1 MIALRKDRIEFIVAM
16 IVLIASGWVGGF
28 FGAIPVFLFVI
39 YLLWNNRRY
48 DDILIGFLFTLVL
61 SDNLPDQY
69 VGLAYAKQLK
79 NLYILALFGIMFT
92 DKNYFFPINPFI
104 RKFIPFFIVAT
115 VALYASE
122 TLSVSIQKTLSYLLL
137 FITVPTYVSASFRL
151 KGSEIFRRIIMMIFF
166 VVFIGIVLKYI
177 SPLVAISHETRL
189 RGIFG
194 NPNGL
199 GVFVII
205 GTILLNVFREKDKYM
220 FHPWAYVF
228 IQLIFLLAAYWSG
241 SRAALL
247 AIIGFL
253 ALYQV
258 FRLSLP
264 IGLIFLIGLLM
275 FNQELI
281 DLAIEGIIQ
290 LGFGEQFRVD
300 SLEEGSGRI
309 VAWNFAWQNI
319 QDYFYLGRGFAFDE
333 HLMRSNMDFL
343 KRQGHEG
350 GVHNT
355 YLIIWL
361 NAGVVGLIFYFRAFF
376 LNFISAAK
384 KTKYAFPAMFA
395 VMFSIMFEPWM
406 ASSLNPFTSL
416 FVISLVVMSQ
426 EQFYSVTSD
435 EEIETDTDKSLEQE
449 VAAI

>member
-16 IVLIASGWVGGF
+16 IVLIAAGWVGGF
-28 FGAIPVFLFVI
+28 FAALPIFLFVL

-48 DDILIGFLFTLVL
+48 DDIFIGFLFTLIL

-79 NLYILALFGIMFT
+79 NVYILALFGIMFT
-92 DKNYFFPINPFI
+92 DKKYFFPINPFI
-104 RKFIPFFIVAT
+104 RKFIPFFIIAT
-115 VALYASE
+115 GALYASE

-137 FITVPTYVSASFRL
+137 FITVPTYVSASYRVS
-151 KGSEIFRRIIMMIFF
+151 GSEIFRRIIMMMFF
-166 VVFIGIVLKYI
+166 VVFLGILLKYI
-177 SPLVAISHETRL
+177 SPEVAISHQTRV

-205 GTILLNVFREKDKYM
+205 ATILINVFREKDKSM
-220 FHPWAYVF
+220 IHPWTYVF
-228 IQLIFLLAAYWSG
+228 IQFIFLLAAYWSG

-247 AIIGFL
+247 AILGFL

-264 IGLIFLIGLLM
+264 IGLIFMVGLLM
-275 FNQELI
+275 FNQELV
-281 DLAIEGIIQ
+281 DLAIESIIQ

-300 SLEEGSGRI
+300 SLEEGSGRL
-309 VAWNFAWQNI
+309 VAWDFAWQNI
-319 QDYFYLGRGFAFDE
+319 QDYFYFGRGFAFDE

-355 YLIIWL
+355 YLILWL
-361 NAGVVGLIFYFRAFF
+361 NAGLVGLIFYFRAFF
-376 LNFISAAK
+376 LNFIAAAK

-395 VMFSIMFEPWM
+395 VMFSVMFEPWM

-416 FVISLVVMSQ
+416 FVIALVVMSQ
-426 EQFYSVTSD
+426 EQFYRVSNHKED
-435 EEIETDTDKSLEQE
+435 EAEIEETMEQK
-449 VAAI
+449 VVTV